1 MALALGLVGQPV
13 QPYLTTGA
21 TDFVNSVQKGKEDAI
36 KTEAL
41 KTTSQKSALDL
52 LTAQKK
58 AVKEEEVNSTMP
70 ELMGRI
76 AKGELTDK
84 QKSDFLQAYPEMA
97 QKYIAT
103 NDEKAKEKVNNAVA
117 STLLNIAHSADKVK
131 AASDG
136 VEALKHFGINLNLRG
151 DETPEQ
157 IQDALTVSVNGM
169 KALEATGSSV
179 DASGRVVKTNKLGQ
193 VTDMG
198 AAPTAKAKPVLDAKG
213 MPVMVTL
220 PNTNKRV
227 IKMDDG
233 TFGDGGTILEPKTPT
248 PAKQPRLQQVVD
260 ATGTYIVNLDTGETK
275 PILIN
280 GKPVVKKP
288 EAPSGE
294 ESSSAGYAFRM
305 GEANKILT
313 DFESNKKGLPSY
325 IPSMASG
332 LPLVGDYLENVTQ
345 NEDQQLYRNAA
356 LAWVRAKL
364 RDESGATIQDV
375 ESSNEYKT
383 YFPVMGDT
391 EAKIKQKA
399 KLREIAEAEMM
410 LKAGKASTKLEET
423 RKNYNAKNPPAKNA
437 QGWTLHTDKYGNKA
451 YVSPDGKQYQKVQ

>member
-1 MALALGLVGQPV
+1 MTLALSLVGQPV

-21 TDFVNSVQKGKEDAI
+21 TDYVNSVQKGKEDAI
-36 KTEAL
+36 KTEGL
-41 KTTSQKSALDL
+41 KTQSQKSALDL

-58 AVKEEEVNSTMP
+58 QKDEQWYSDNAGALSRKVKTLDVADEDLAKMAQVNPEYHKVLQTERADAVKNFNASN
-70 ELMGRI
+70 L
-76 AKGELTDK
+76 
-84 QKSDFLQAYPEMA
+84 AYLG
-97 QKYIAT
+97 
-103 NDEKAKEKVNNAVA
+103 
-117 STLLNIAHSADKVK
+117 SSADKAKSAQEIIQASEAHGMTIPDQFKQSPETLMQYLKVINAGSKAFDLKNVSKDESGDIITTDITGNTTDIKPAAVK
-131 AASDG
+131 A
-136 VEALKHFGINLNLRG
+136 
-151 DETPEQ
+151 T
-157 IQDALTVSVNGM
+157 
-169 KALEATGSSV
+169 
-179 DASGRVVKTNKLGQ
+179 
-193 VTDMG
+193 
-198 AAPTAKAKPVLDAKG
+198 KAKPVLDAKG

-233 TFGDGGTILEPKTPT
+233 TFGDGGTIPEPKTPT

-313 DFESNKKGLPSY
+313 DFESNKKGLPTY
-325 IPSMASG
+325 APSIASG
-332 LPLVGDYLENVTQ
+332 VPVIGDYLENVTQ

-364 RDESGATIQDV
+364 RDESGATIQDI

>member
-1 MALALGLVGQPV
+1 MALALSLVGQPV

-21 TDFVNSVQKGKEDAI
+21 TDYVNSVQKGKEDAI
-36 KTEAL
+36 RTEGL
-41 KTTSQKSALDL
+41 KTQSQKSALDIL
-52 LTAQKK
+52 SAKKKIDESAWATTNATDLKAKADKGQLDAESMARMQEANPEFAKILGTAQAD
-58 AVKEEEVNSTMP
+58 AVKNFYASNLIGLNSATDQTGFLNGLVQAHDAHNAPLP
-70 ELMGRI
+70 ESVRKDPKLAIQYYKMLLNG
-76 AKGELTDK
+76 AKAFDDKTASMDESGNVITKDSFGNVIDIKPATVKATKALPTDK
-84 QKSDFLQAYPEMA
+84 TIDVPLGKDGSYVRYAINTDGSRTEIG
-97 QKYIAT
+97 KYNPPAPKA
-103 NDEKAKEKVNNAVA
+103 EKTP
-117 STLLNIAHSADKVK
+117 S
-131 AASDG
+131 
-136 VEALKHFGINLNLRG
+136 G
-151 DETPEQ
+151 DLVQT
-157 IQDALTVSVNGM
+157 ANGWEFVP
-169 KALEATGSSV
+169 K
-179 DASGRVVKTNKLGQ
+179 GQ
-193 VTDMG
+193 VPKG
-198 AAPTAKAKPVLDAKG
+198 A
-213 MPVMVTL
+213 
-220 PNTNKRV
+220 
-227 IKMDDG
+227 
-233 TFGDGGTILEPKTPT
+233 
-248 PAKQPRLQQVVD
+248 
-260 ATGTYIVNLDTGETK
+260 
-275 PILIN
+275 
-280 GKPVVKKP
+280 PVVKKP
-288 EAPSGE
+288 ESPSGE

-332 LPLVGDYLENVTQ
+332 VPFVGDYLENVTQ

-364 RDESGATIQDV
+364 RDESGATIQDI